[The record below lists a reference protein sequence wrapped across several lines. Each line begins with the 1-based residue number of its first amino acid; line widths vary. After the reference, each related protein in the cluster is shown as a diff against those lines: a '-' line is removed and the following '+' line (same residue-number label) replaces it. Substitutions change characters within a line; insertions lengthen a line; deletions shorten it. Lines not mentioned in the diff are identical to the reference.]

1 MNRPL
6 KKARKAQ
13 ARLRAAPTRLSLAPP
28 TEWASL
34 LGELSPGD
42 RPPEWRVH
50 DRTHLE
56 FAVDYPVD
64 GNANYVWEACFFIPE
79 SLRVDAASYP
89 KGEIYQDLHS
99 YVRFAVPGVPLEQLV
114 KSVERL
120 DKYLGTAKATIELR
134 LFASQVRTSIS
145 AARRHVREL
154 IESNSDVAE
163 EAATSLANQSRALVT
178 AYRELRGGREG
189 STARIAYEYIDE
201 DLSVLIETTLA
212 SLSLDLREAGYST
225 TAAKVASGAVAE
237 AKYRA
242 SREMDGV
249 GRAEA
254 DKRDV
259 EHLEYRRH
267 LLKRFSASS
276 LNLDRQIDEAGRW
289 TLQILYAVAASVAM
303 AFAILLAFY
312 HGATWQQLGDLW
324 MWAVIVMLAYAGKDR
339 IKASLQ
345 GVFSRWVSK
354 KMPDRRWKLRD
365 PDSKKVIGLVTERSD
380 FSPQHQLPPGVMAV
394 RNSTRTHPLERHAR
408 PENVLWHQKVCKWDG
423 KVVRECD
430 PRFVAVTEV
439 FRLDLRRW
447 LAHTDDP
454 KQRIVFAD
462 PEDRHIYSATAP
474 RVYNIAVVYRL
485 RKADDDEAPWRRVRV
500 VVSRKGILRVENVV

>member
-1 MNRPL
+1 M
-6 KKARKAQ
+6 
-13 ARLRAAPTRLSLAPP
+13 
-28 TEWASL
+28 

-56 FAVDYPVD
+56 FAVDYPVATNGKDD
-64 GNANYVWEACFFIPE
+64 GYVWEACFFIPE
-79 SLRVDAASYP
+79 SLRINGATYP
-89 KGEIYQDLHS
+89 KGQIYQDLHS
-99 YVRFAVPGVPLEQLV
+99 YVRFAVPGVPLETLV
-114 KSVERL
+114 QSVARL
-120 DKYLGTAKATIELR
+120 EKMLSTPKATQELR
-134 LFASQVRTSIS
+134 IFASQVRTSIS

-154 IESNSDVAE
+154 IENESDDAD
-163 EAATSLANQSRALVT
+163 EAAISLANQSRALMERF
-178 AYRELRGGREG
+178 RELRGGNEG
-189 STARIAYEYIDE
+189 STTRIAYDYIDE
-201 DLSVLIETTLA
+201 DLSVLVETTLA
-212 SLSLDLREAGYST
+212 SLSLELREADHAK

-242 SREMDGV
+242 SRDMDGV
-249 GRAEA
+249 GHGDV

-259 EHLEYRRH
+259 EHLEFRRH

-276 LNLDRQIDEAGRW
+276 LNLNRQIDEAGKW
-289 TLQILYAVAASVAM
+289 TLQILYAVAASIAM
-303 AFAILLAFY
+303 AFAIVLAFY
-312 HGATWQQLGDLW
+312 HGATWQQMGDLW
-324 MWAVIVMLAYAGKDR
+324 MWAAIVVLAYAGKDR
-339 IKASLQ
+339 IKATLQ

-354 KMPDRRWKLRD
+354 KLPDRRWRLRD
-365 PDSKKVIGLVTERSD
+365 PESKKTVGLVTERSG
-380 FSPQHQLPPGVMAV
+380 FSAQHELPVGVMAV
-394 RNSTRTHPLERHAR
+394 RNSTRSHPLERHAR
-408 PENVLWHQKVCKWDG
+408 PEEVLWHQKTCTWDG

-485 RKADDDEAPWRRVRV
+485 RKADDQDAAWRRVRV